1 MGYCSSHDSSTGST
15 SSRPESE
22 LDSGISI
29 NYEHEPRL
37 HLIRPLGSNTV
48 SESHLYEIPS
58 IQEDATSL
66 STEALTFKDGDF
78 IKVEVLQEDE
88 KEENYTCEPLDVE
101 ESVDGKQTEEEE
113 EKVEMT
119 EEMTDILKRYYRDNF
134 CDWFQPGTIVDG
146 NKTSQSLAVY
156 RRSSRKKSLH
166 QKLVLS
172 QYASSPS
179 SKQTKG
185 FSSAIKL
192 DMDDR
197 AKMIQ
202 YFSTKEN
209 GKSSKEMSVKIE
221 DMFVGA
227 RCWSLPRPGPSVPT
241 IITVQAPAGIGK
253 SSMLKYM
260 CMKWGCQELW
270 NSNFDVIAF
279 VECRT
284 LNRLGPLT
292 GKEFLK
298 KILLDPVKDLR
309 NKYGVNEF
317 EKETEGDEE
326 TKSEGFDSFFQ
337 ELALKAATGRVL
349 LLLDGLDEVH
359 GVANLNNIP
368 LGTIVHNGRNGTK
381 EISSSRKHSHYY
393 YDIKLTPL
401 EFTQLLLTGSIL
413 GGCHV
418 IVTSRPHTLSH
429 LQASKWFLSL
439 QKRLVS
445 LDIQGLSD
453 EGVQSFIHSYVDA
466 RQQYMDRISLSEDE
480 RPCSSQCPCQ
490 RLHDSA
496 RSDPYIFSL
505 ATNPFYLWLICT
517 IFSETGEEFVPKTL
531 TQLYTWVMLVFAH
544 RWQNTSLQLTSML
557 EEETV
562 SFLLGFARLC
572 YHLVRTGNIKMS
584 ARLVKNETE
593 YRLFFPD
600 LGNDVS
606 IDQERAETFGLMTVS
621 QNKNDLECEFR
632 HLSLAE
638 YLTALHVHVTG
649 DSLQGFPRDR
659 KELILQY
666 LSGLASSST
675 VKDQIVVQEFLL
687 ALGSSHEIKDPLSY
701 LKIVQKMKGEWYN
714 QQGLQKQ
721 LLFMRCAFES
731 RHQEIDIYPFPGLKI
746 INIRGSALLPLD
758 LIVITHFVSNL
769 SDNNR
774 LLELSLRDYP
784 IEEAGLCIILPCLP
798 LIRTVT
804 FCARKLS
811 NPEIYKKIA
820 RVCITHTKKY
830 TNSRVVAIRNSSP
843 LWI

>member
-1 MGYCSSHDSSTGST
+1 MGTQFSKIKVTQRVEYEGKVLHFKEDYYGRGQGSFSDEEEEDDEEIYTRRSHHSGIISGHELMSYTFLGGQACRPRRSVRRRHRYKGFVTKEILASKKERRKKSFEDEVVDKKKYLDMGYCSSHDSSTGST

-22 LDSGISI
+22 LDS
-29 NYEHEPRL
+29 
-37 HLIRPLGSNTV
+37 GSNTV

-88 KEENYTCEPLDVE
+88 KKKTTH
-101 ESVDGKQTEEEE
+101 TEEEE

-413 GGCHV
+413 GGCFEMV
-418 IVTSRPHTLSH
+418 PILT
-429 LQASKWFLSL
+429 

-480 RPCSSQCPCQ
+480 RPS
-490 RLHDSA
+490 
-496 RSDPYIFSL
+496 
-505 ATNPFYLWLICT
+505 TNPFYLWLICT

-701 LKIVQKMKGEWYN
+701 LKIVQKNEGRM
-714 QQGLQKQ
+714 
-721 LLFMRCAFES
+721 
-731 RHQEIDIYPFPGLKI
+731 
-746 INIRGSALLPLD
+746 
-758 LIVITHFVSNL
+758 V
-769 SDNNR
+769 
-774 LLELSLRDYP
+774 
-784 IEEAGLCIILPCLP
+784 
-798 LIRTVT
+798 
-804 FCARKLS
+804 
-811 NPEIYKKIA
+811 
-820 RVCITHTKKY
+820 
-830 TNSRVVAIRNSSP
+830 
-843 LWI
+843 